1 MTGLIMALAS
11 GAGSAAINI
20 GATASNYPVNL
31 AVAQGVNSTSASLL
45 SWVVVFAGG
54 FLANFI
60 YAMTKLIRNKTY
72 TDYVK
77 PGCGKA
83 YFKVVLTSVV
93 WFSALAIYGKAT
105 AMLGTL
111 GPVVGWVAFNGLAL
125 IIANAWGFLD
135 GEWKGFAKARK
146 VALYGNAVIIAAL
159 VVVGISNG
167 L

>member
-1 MTGLIMALAS
+1 
-11 GAGSAAINI
+11 
-20 GATASNYPVNL
+20 VKE
-31 AVAQGVNSTSASLL
+31 GVNPTSASLL

-54 FLANFI
+54 FLANFV
-60 YAMTKLIRNKTY
+60 YAISKLIKNKTY
-72 TDYVK
+72 TDYTK
-77 PGCGKA
+77 PGCAKA
-83 YFKVVLTSVV
+83 YFKVVLTSIV

-105 AMLGTL
+105 ALLGTL

-135 GEWKGFAKARK
+135 GEWKGFEKAKR
-146 VALYGNAVIIAAL
+146 VAIYGNAVIIAAL

>member
-1 MTGLIMALAS
+1 MKY
-11 GAGSAAINI
+11 AAKKI
-20 GATASNYPVNL
+20 VWM
-31 AVAQGVNSTSASLL
+31 LL
-45 SWVVVFAGG
+45 TMVIVS
-54 FLANFI
+54 FLAFAAFDVI
-60 YAMTKLIRNKTY
+60 SG
-72 TDYVK
+72 D
-77 PGCGKA
+77 P
-83 YFKVVLTSVV
+83 
-93 WFSALAIYGKAT
+93 AT